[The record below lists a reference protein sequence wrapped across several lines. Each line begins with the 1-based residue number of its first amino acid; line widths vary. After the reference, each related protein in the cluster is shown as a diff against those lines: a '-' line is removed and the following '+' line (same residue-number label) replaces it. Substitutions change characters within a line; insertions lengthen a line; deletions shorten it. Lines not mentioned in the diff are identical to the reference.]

1 MGVFWGRIPKELRR
15 NGATA
20 YYGQQQ
26 SAAVVEGSG
35 KELAE
40 RIRQIVE
47 TTGCEKVNI
56 IAHSKGGLDSRA
68 AIAHCGMAPY
78 VATLTTI
85 NTPHRGCI
93 FAEYLLGKVPQA
105 ARLKIAA
112 YNAAMKQVDALNPD
126 FLAAD
131 WKRRGY

>member
-15 NGATA
+15 NGATV

-26 SAAVVEGSG
+26 SAAAVEDSG

-47 TTGCEKVNI
+47 TTGCEMNI

-68 AIAHCGMAPY
+68 AIAHAGCAPY

-93 FAEYLLGKVPQA
+93 FAEYLLGKAP
-105 ARLKIAA
+105 R
-112 YNAAMKQVDALNPD
+112 PP
-126 FLAAD
+126 
-131 WKRRGY
+131 G

>member
-68 AIAHCGMAPY
+68 AIAHAGCAPY

-85 NTPHRGCI
+85 NTPTG
-93 FAEYLLGKVPQA
+93 A
-105 ARLKIAA
+105 ASLPSTCWARS
-112 YNAAMKQVDALNPD
+112 P
-126 FLAAD
+126 
-131 WKRRGY
+131 RPPG